1 MQTDSVG
8 IPLPEEQMPD
18 WLLPL
23 RNSFLTSLV
32 SLGLKLTT
40 IKGYAPAVDWLCA
53 EAGRRGLTTPDDVG
67 EAMLEQIRDPLPT
80 RLSER
85 SRQKWTHVL
94 NRFAAFLVKEGAVA
108 AAPQPPTPAPTGL
121 EALWTD
127 YVTWLRTRR
136 GLAPG
141 TVKLHQLGFR
151 GFLAFRFGD
160 AAPGDLNA
168 ITRDD
173 IVAWFGTVDE
183 TGHAVAKLKA
193 SSLRSLLR
201 FLFATGRIDRNLALC
216 VPSIGRSRSPAPIQ
230 HLPHE
235 GVERILAAVR
245 GDDAI
250 ALRDHAMLLTMARL
264 GLRGQEIISIRLD
277 DIDWQA
283 GEVLIRGKG
292 ARRAAMPLP
301 VDVGEAMADWIRH
314 GRRRSP
320 RHLFVSVR
328 PPFLP
333 FTSSIPVRRRLRR
346 AYAAS
351 GVRPPGGEIRCHVFR
366 HSLAMNLLQGGTP
379 LADIGNLLR
388 HGSAETTT
396 LYARHDIQALR
407 PLARPWP
414 VSLPVAEAGS

>member
-23 RNSFLTSLV
+23 RNSFLASLV

-173 IVAWFGTVDE
+173 IVVWFGTVDE

-314 GRRRSP
+314 GRRRSS

>member
-23 RNSFLTSLV
+23 RNSFLASLV

-40 IKGYAPAVDWLCA
+40 IKGYASAVDWLCA

-216 VPSIGRSRSPAPIQ
+216 VPSIGRSRSPATIQ

-314 GRRRSP
+314 RRRRSS

-351 GVRPPGGEIRCHVFR
+351 GVRPPGGD
-366 HSLAMNLLQGGTP
+366 T
-379 LADIGNLLR
+379 
-388 HGSAETTT
+388 
-396 LYARHDIQALR
+396 
-407 PLARPWP
+407 
-414 VSLPVAEAGS
+414 

>member
-23 RNSFLTSLV
+23 RNSFLASLV

-136 GLAPG
+136 GLTPG

-173 IVAWFGTVDE
+173 IVVWFGTVDE

-201 FLFATGRIDRNLALC
+201 FLFATGRIDRILALC

-314 GRRRSP
+314 GRRRSS

>member
-23 RNSFLTSLV
+23 RNSFLASLV

-53 EAGRRGLTTPDDVG
+53 EAGRRGLTAPEDVG
-67 EAMLEQIRDPLPT
+67 KAMVEQIRDPLPT
-80 RLSER
+80 RLSEW

-94 NRFAAFLVKEGAVA
+94 NRFAAFLVKEGAIA
-108 AAPQPPTPAPTGL
+108 AAPQPPTPAQPGL

-141 TVKLHQLGFR
+141 TVKLHQLGCR

-160 AAPGDLNA
+160 VAPGELNA

-201 FLFATGRIDRNLALC
+201 FLFATGRTDRNLALC
-216 VPSIGRSRSPAPIQ
+216 VPSIGRPRSPAPIQ
-230 HLPHE
+230 HLPP
-235 GVERILAAVR
+235 A
-245 GDDAI
+245 
-250 ALRDHAMLLTMARL
+250 
-264 GLRGQEIISIRLD
+264 
-277 DIDWQA
+277 
-283 GEVLIRGKG
+283 
-292 ARRAAMPLP
+292 
-301 VDVGEAMADWIRH
+301 
-314 GRRRSP
+314 SP
-320 RHLFVSVR
+320 
-328 PPFLP
+328 
-333 FTSSIPVRRRLRR
+333 
-346 AYAAS
+346 A
-351 GVRPPGGEIRCHVFR
+351 
-366 HSLAMNLLQGGTP
+366 
-379 LADIGNLLR
+379 
-388 HGSAETTT
+388 
-396 LYARHDIQALR
+396 
-407 PLARPWP
+407 
-414 VSLPVAEAGS
+414 

>member
-23 RNSFLTSLV
+23 RNSFLASLV

-314 GRRRSP
+314 GRRRSS